1 MVNELQ
7 LRQEL
12 VRIGKLLH
20 SKGFVAGT
28 DGNIS
33 CRLDDNRIL
42 ITPSGR
48 PKGMLDPD
56 ELVILDKGGSQ
67 LMGTGAPSS
76 EFKMHLAIYNKDQ
89 DAMAVV
95 HAHPPVTTAYSV
107 AGKYFHADILP
118 EGIIVLDNIAWI
130 EYATPSTDDLPALI
144 EPHLPDSDIFI
155 LKQHGVT
162 ASGKSLEE
170 AYLKIETCEHQALIY
185 FYASLL
191 GDPNRL
197 KPDEVEKIR
206 TIFRKKK

>member
-1 MVNELQ
+1 MDNELQ

-20 SKGFVAGT
+20 TEGFVAGT

-33 CRLDDNRIL
+33 CRLGDDRIL
-42 ITPSGR
+42 ITPSGG

-67 LMGTGAPSS
+67 LTGTGAPSS
-76 EFKMHLAIYNKDQ
+76 EYKMHLTIYNYDHN
-89 DAMAVV
+89 AMAVV
-95 HAHPPVTTAYSV
+95 HAHPPVTTAFSA

-118 EGIIVLDNIAWI
+118 EGIIVLDNLAWI
-130 EYATPSTDDLPALI
+130 EYATPSTDDLPALM
-144 EPHLPDSDIFI
+144 EPYLPGSDIFV

-191 GDPNRL
+191 GQPNRL
-197 KPDEVEKIR
+197 KPDEIEKIR
-206 TIFRKKK
+206 TIFGKKI